1 MHHVSFWV
9 QCGMQHASA
18 LHGSSPTVPCR
29 ARLGAW
35 LQADDCLHCRV
46 QTTQRSLPATVRW
59 VLHADASCCD
69 LATEDQFVC
78 KKGVCGPPH
87 IYSQDWRVKLVPVA
101 CKHTSILRPSR
112 DRNCLILLPA
122 ARAPP
127 PLKDFDSQ
135 SRPMQAQLTQR
146 RAALQRPNRNG
157 CAPQRRAV
165 LGSRRAGSCVQVRA
179 SEFASG
185 RSTAG
190 LKYVLANGLVD
201 YYEVGQR
208 LRAHPPS
215 SQQAQQTYSCVVHG
229 TMQHSASTLA
239 QKGQHSPTCIM
250 AVGCAKHNPGPCCT
264 RAGAGRG

>member
-1 MHHVSFWV
+1 
-9 QCGMQHASA
+9 MQKGRVWA
-18 LHGSSPTVPCR
+18 PT
-29 ARLGAW
+29 
-35 LQADDCLHCRV
+35 HM
-46 QTTQRSLPATVRW
+46 
-59 VLHADASCCD
+59 
-69 LATEDQFVC
+69 
-78 KKGVCGPPH
+78 
-87 IYSQDWRVKLVPVA
+87 YSQDWRVKLVPVA

-112 DRNCLILLPA
+112 DRTCLILLPA

-127 PLKDFDSQ
+127 PLKDFQRFDSQ

-201 YYEVGQR
+201 YYEVGQQR
-208 LRAHPPS
+208 APAGPPLVLPAGPANLLLRCARHHAAQRKHPC
-215 SQQAQQTYSCVVHG
+215 SQ
-229 TMQHSASTLA
+229 
-239 QKGQHSPTCIM
+239 
-250 AVGCAKHNPGPCCT
+250 
-264 RAGAGRG
+264 RAEQPYL